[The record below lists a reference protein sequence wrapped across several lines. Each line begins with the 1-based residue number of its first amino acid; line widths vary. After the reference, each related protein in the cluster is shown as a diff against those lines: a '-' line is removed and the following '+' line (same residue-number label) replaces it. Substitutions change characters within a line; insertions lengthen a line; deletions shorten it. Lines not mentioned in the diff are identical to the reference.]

1 MNQLAEKILKLGAI
15 RNQFG
20 LKPLSLK
27 REFLNSLPIE
37 KISHAKWLT
46 EYYHHLQ
53 FIAAYPD
60 NREIRLLALQ
70 YLEEITRKLEGN
82 ETLQYKLFNSG
93 LTGTSVCAAFGFE
106 LTKWLRASYR
116 KDVSLASIDADEGQ
130 ISAILS
136 VVMPKIES
144 EILQDCNDN
153 WKNWLKK
160 QTPKGKDLLDTLL
173 ALFEQTDIRPEVKD
187 ELWNALTVNVTV
199 RLSRPAAL
207 SSGLFQPFYH
217 RSLIRKAPL
226 KEHRHEKPEKVN
238 LTTAQAEEIIA
249 CSRKILIRHIRE
261 IDPVTFTQPELVS
274 YYRLSRGL
282 TIALLGMAHERR
294 HPIDNYMGYVAFK
307 NGLPVAYAGS
317 WLLFDSGRIG
327 LNIFPTYRGGESQYI
342 FGQILELHRQVY
354 NLNRFSVDPY
364 QIGKDNSDGIKSGA
378 FWTYYAMGFEP
389 LKPEQ
394 RELARKENEKRSTVK
409 GYRSSPSV
417 LRKLAES
424 RMELVLKGKPVR
436 FDANDLSTAYA
447 SVIKTRYAGNRKAAE
462 EYACHRLIK
471 LLLLESAY
479 RNSNLFFVVKN
490 WSVLLMA
497 NEKLVRAD
505 KALQQQLKK
514 MFLLK
519 ANGSEEGYLQQIR
532 ASKQLKSLLANAVQ
546 ASDQY

>member
-1 MNQLAEKILKLGAI
+1 MNQLAEKIWKLGVI

-20 LKPLSLK
+20 EEPLSLK
-27 REFLNSLPIE
+27 KEILNSLPVE
-37 KISHAKWLT
+37 KINHAKWLT

-60 NREIRLLALQ
+60 NREIRLLASQ
-70 YLEEITRKLEGN
+70 ALEQITRRLEGN

-93 LTGTSVCAAFGFE
+93 LTGTSACAAFGFE
-106 LTKWLRASYR
+106 LVKWLRKCYP
-116 KDVSLASIDADEGQ
+116 KEVSLASIDGDEAQ
-130 ISAILS
+130 VSAILS
-136 VVMPKIES
+136 VVMPKVES

-153 WKNWLKK
+153 WKDWLKK

-249 CSRKILIRHIRE
+249 CSRMILIRHIRE

-274 YYRLSRGL
+274 CYRLSRGL

-394 RELARKENEKRSTVK
+394 RELARKEDEKRSTIK
-409 GYRSSPSV
+409 GYRSTPSV
-417 LRKLAES
+417 LKKLAES

-447 SVIKTRYAGNRKAAE
+447 SIVKTRYAGNRKAAD

-471 LLLLESAY
+471 LLHLESAY

-490 WSVLLMA
+490 WSVLLMT
-497 NEKLVRAD
+497 NEKLLRVD

-519 ANGSEEGYLQQIR
+519 ANGSEEEYLQQIR

-546 ASDQY
+546 ASERY

>member
-20 LKPLSLK
+20 VKPLSLK
-27 REFLNSLPIE
+27 REILNSLPIE

-60 NREIRLLALQ
+60 NREIRLLASQ
-70 YLEEITRKLEGN
+70 YLEQITRKLEGN

-136 VVMPKIES
+136 VVMPKVES

-153 WKNWLKK
+153 WKDWLKK

-207 SSGLFQPFYH
+207 SSGLFQPYYH

-249 CSRKILIRHIRE
+249 CSRMILIRHIRE

-394 RELARKENEKRSTVK
+394 RELARKEDEKRSTIK
-409 GYRSSPSV
+409 GYRSTPSV
-417 LRKLAES
+417 LKKLAES

-447 SVIKTRYAGNRKAAE
+447 SVIKTRYAGNRRAAE

-471 LLLLESAY
+471 LLHLESAY

-497 NEKLVRAD
+497 NEKLLRTN

-519 ANGSEEGYLQQIR
+519 ADGSEDEYLR
-532 ASKQLKSLLANAVQ
+532 KMRKGKLLGLLRGVL
-546 ASDQY
+546 